1 MGYKTKLVTRND
13 VDMKFV
19 DTCNCGD
26 FQLQA
31 PTKDELVTQSWI
43 CNVSAAGAPFEVRGQ
58 FVGIS
63 NGWCERGDLNP
74 HGFTRQILS
83 LVRLPIPPLSHSVL
97 LLVSSTLLAASTSRR
112 PIGSSCCRTIRHALR
127 SYTRPAARWRQGWVP
142 VPRWAYTIVIW
153 NCTVTQ
159 ELRDSGK
166 IDTVRDK
173 SGSIGS
179 SIRTE
184 PEKYSFDHN
193 SFWGVAGSTSVIGT
207 RRVANR
213 PEPEDEMDTPRR
225 TG

>member
-1 MGYKTKLVTRND
+1 MIDPATATR
-13 VDMKFV
+13 
-19 DTCNCGD
+19 
-26 FQLQA
+26 
-31 PTKDELVTQSWI
+31 SWI
-43 CNVSAAGAPFEVRGQ
+43 CNCPRQRRRSKFADSLSVSG
-58 FVGIS
+58 

-127 SYTRPAARWRQGWVP
+127 SYNATRRSMAAGLGSGA
-142 VPRWAYTIVIW
+142 RWAYTIVIW

-184 PEKYSFDHN
+184 PEKYTFDHN
-193 SFWGVAGSTSVIGT
+193 SFWVVAGLTSVIGT
-207 RRVANR
+207 RRGANR
-213 PEPEDEMDTPRR
+213 PEPEDEMDTLRR
-225 TG
+225 AGWQHRVCNNRGLTEASITAHWVN